1 MARANKKLP
10 SILIIQCIPL
20 KGRCTSGRVSS
31 PKRPATGQL
40 ESKKQKDYPQKEF
53 HFIHSDHPL
62 DLILIIRFLGFKVTQ
77 DSMEGAWLDLIETQ
91 MRMSTRY
98 PSREMNGHEETTS

>member
-1 MARANKKLP
+1 MARPNKKLP
-10 SILIIQCIPL
+10 SILIIQCIPII
-20 KGRCTSGRVSS
+20 GRSTSGRVSS
-31 PKRPATGQL
+31 PKRPATDQL

-77 DSMEGAWLDLIETQ
+77 DSMEVIWVDLT
-91 MRMSTRY
+91 
-98 PSREMNGHEETTS
+98 